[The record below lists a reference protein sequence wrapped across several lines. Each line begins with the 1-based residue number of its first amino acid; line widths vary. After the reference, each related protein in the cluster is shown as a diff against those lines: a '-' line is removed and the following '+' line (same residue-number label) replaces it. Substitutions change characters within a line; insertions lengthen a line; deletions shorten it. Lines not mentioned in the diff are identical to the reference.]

1 MCVGEFNFFV
11 LSFITKRGSF
21 GLLPFIW
28 CQRRLQERVFVVVY
42 GLVQC
47 ELDCEESRECFIAPL
62 RTCESK
68 GVKSNLFLMW
78 KGGDSIWASLSPQ
91 S

>member
-1 MCVGEFNFFV
+1 MGEFNFFV

-42 GLVQC
+42 GLVRC
-47 ELDCEESRECFIAPL
+47 ELDCEESESVLLL
-62 RTCESK
+62 RCARASRKES
-68 GVKSNLFLMW
+68 
-78 KGGDSIWASLSPQ
+78 SLINF
-91 S
+91 

>member
-1 MCVGEFNFFV
+1 MCEFNFLFF
-11 LSFITKRGSF
+11 L
-21 GLLPFIW
+21 LLPKEDLSVFFLFFFL